1 MADNIKQI
9 IGQRIN
15 TVLAI
20 RNIKQKDLAN
30 AIGVS
35 DNIIS
40 YYVSGKRTPNTEQ
53 IIAISKYLDVSS
65 DYLLG
70 LSDVQ
75 SANIELKAICKYTGL
90 SEQALQGITNTMQK
104 AINFDD
110 IFIDNHL
117 EFDEPQILLDNNI
130 IDKEKFDIICSEFTQ
145 TSIALTEKNI
155 YNKLF
160 SLSPNQIRVITS
172 LRNVITAKLKK
183 NIVLRQFENELTNAN
198 DFFVCELTEL
208 ENKANTQKD
217 DYFKNNALLS
227 LADTLKDDYNYRKW
241 QLSEELNKFSETI
254 IKEVLGENHADD

>member
-75 SANIELKAICKYTGL
+75 SANIELKAICNYMGL
-90 SEQALQGITNTMQK
+90 PENTVEKISQTMQRVIRDDNTNIDQHITSRCYCLVELYEK
-104 AINFDD
+104 GYIERETAAEIADKIMVKLESINKQTVY
-110 IFIDNHL
+110 NHL
-117 EFDEPQILLDNNI
+117 FTLFPEYTQFLDCLYCLILAKLEHDYVLYGLRKEIKEAETNMENAVKNNEFPTKQVNDILLVNDN
-130 IDKEKFDIICSEFTQ
+130 
-145 TSIALTEKNI
+145 LKNEYQFRRWI
-155 YNKLF
+155 
-160 SLSPNQIRVITS
+160 LSDVINRFCET
-172 LRNVITAKLKK
+172 LV
-183 NIVLRQFENELTNAN
+183 NE
-198 DFFVCELTEL
+198 
-208 ENKANTQKD
+208 
-217 DYFKNNALLS
+217 
-227 LADTLKDDYNYRKW
+227 
-241 QLSEELNKFSETI
+241 I
-254 IKEVLGENHADD
+254 LGENNADD